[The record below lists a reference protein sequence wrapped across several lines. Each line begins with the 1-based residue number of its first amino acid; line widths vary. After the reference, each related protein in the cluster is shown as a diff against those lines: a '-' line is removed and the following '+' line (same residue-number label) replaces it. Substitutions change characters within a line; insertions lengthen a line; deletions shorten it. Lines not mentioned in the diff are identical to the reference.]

1 MESEDII
8 NNDKYYEKKSYNVFD
23 NYSVH
28 GLNIDGIKKYYSIPV
43 NQKYHHMIKLNKDL
57 DEIIKKHL
65 KEKEKREKEMQIKRY
80 NDEKLIEMYSGKT
93 EENNN
98 NNTIIKNPFLQKQ
111 FLEKK
116 NKIKILDNNT
126 TINNKIN
133 TIGTNRSE
141 IKQKILNTNPVLTND
156 LFYKSPKIT
165 NNIYLPKSKNNKNIS
180 YSVKKFKRKMEKN
193 KKIDLPIIKPRR
205 IIIEYQLTNDA
216 GITEENKNLGHN
228 EFMGTSFN
236 PLNYYVKSK
245 NRTKRNVYG
254 GLFVH

>member
-1 MESEDII
+1 MESENIF
-8 NNDKYYEKKSYNVFD
+8 NNDKYYEKESYNVFD

-43 NQKYHHMIKLNKDL
+43 NQKYHHMVKLNKDL

-98 NNTIIKNPFLQKQ
+98 KTILKNPFQQKQ

-116 NKIKILDNNT
+116 NNIKLLNDNIT
-126 TINNKIN
+126 VNNQIN
-133 TIGTNRSE
+133 TLGTNNSE
-141 IKQKILNTNPVLTND
+141 INPKTPNINPVLTNN
-156 LFYKSPKIT
+156 LFYKSPGTTK
-165 NNIYLPKSKNNKNIS
+165 NIYLPKNKNNKNIS
-180 YSVKKFKRKMEKN
+180 YSLIKYRRKIEKN
-193 KKIDLPIIKPRR
+193 KKIDLPMIKPRR

-228 EFMGTSFN
+228 EFMGSSFN
-236 PLNYYVKSK
+236 PLNYYVRSK